1 MPHPPAPSTAG
12 AIPTS
17 RLVDRIPDIPLVNH
31 RGEAVRLVTDLLAGR
46 AVIVNSMFTVCR
58 GSCPGTSQ
66 TLHDLRPVLWPV
78 FGPRLHIL
86 SFTLEPEIDSPAELR
101 AYAGAYGA
109 DTRAANLPD
118 WQFLTGAP
126 AAIERM
132 RRGLGLYDLDP
143 AVDRDP
149 TRHAAVLLFGN
160 PDNDRWAVLPS
171 TLRQGLLVEAV
182 RRVAGFTFEQRYG
195 IRG

>member
-1 MPHPPAPSTAG
+1 MPTTPAVANAAT
-12 AIPTS
+12 IPTS
-17 RLVDRIPDIPLVNH
+17 RLVDRIPDLELVNH
-31 RGEAVRLVTDLLAGR
+31 RGEDVRLVTDLLVGR
-46 AVIVNSMFTVCR
+46 AVIINTMFTVCR

-86 SFTLEPEIDSPAELR
+86 SFTLEPEIDSPRELR
-101 AYAGAYGA
+101 AYAGSYGA

-118 WQFLTGAP
+118 WQFLTGTP
-126 AAIERM
+126 AVIERM

-143 AVDRDP
+143 AIDRDP
-149 TRHAAVLLFGN
+149 ARHAAVLLFGN
-160 PDNDRWAVLPS
+160 PDRDRWAVLPS
-171 TLRQGLLVEAV
+171 GLRPGLIVEAV

-195 IRG
+195 IDG